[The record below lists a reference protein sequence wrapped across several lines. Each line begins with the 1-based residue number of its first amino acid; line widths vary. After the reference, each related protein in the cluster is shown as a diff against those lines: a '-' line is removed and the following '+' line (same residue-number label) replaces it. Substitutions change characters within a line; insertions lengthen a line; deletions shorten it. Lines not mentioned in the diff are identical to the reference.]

1 MLPARDFSALPDSL
15 LLQILSYLP
24 PRDRLGGARVCRRWH
39 RLVRDKSLW
48 RHLDLTPYKMTSK
61 ALWHLLRNH
70 LRGSLQ
76 TLKAR
81 GTLRSVRKQE
91 VFSPA
96 LMQALGKQCPSLHH
110 LCLTETDLR
119 SLSYDCIPPSLKT
132 LELSCCEIPS
142 MWFQVATAPQTSQAF
157 PRIQNL
163 KIRKVPAFSN
173 QHLLNI
179 SVQGTLKTLVLSET
193 YRVTDTGIQT
203 AASHMEDLEYL
214 ALHQCTIG
222 DLAVHFI
229 SRHMKR
235 LRSLD
240 LRGSASLTD
249 AGLSCLTGLPTIENL
264 SLESCGRLSPEA
276 IVAVCQA
283 LPQLKHLNVSRIA
296 FANQMINE
304 IQASLPH
311 GVVTSTA
318 SPTDVSVEY

>member
-1 MLPARDFSALPDSL
+1 MPARDLSALPDSL
-15 LLQILSYLP
+15 LLQILGLLP

-81 GTLRSVRKQE
+81 GTLRSIRKQE

-119 SLSYDCIPPSLKT
+119 SLSYSCIPPSLKT
-132 LELSCCEIPS
+132 LELRCCEIPS
-142 MWFQVATAPQTSQAF
+142 VWFQVAAASQTPQ
-157 PRIQNL
+157 IQNL
-163 KIRKVPAFSN
+163 KIQNVPAFSN
-173 QHLLNI
+173 QHLVNI
-179 SVQGTLKTLVLSET
+179 SVQGTLKTVVLSET
-193 YRVTDTGIQT
+193 YRVTDAGIQS
-203 AASHMEDLEYL
+203 ASSHMGDVEYL
-214 ALHQCTIG
+214 ALRQCSIG
-222 DLAVHFI
+222 DLAIHFI
-229 SRHMKR
+229 SRNMKH

-240 LRGSASLTD
+240 LGGSSSLTD
-249 AGLSCLTGLPTIENL
+249 AGLSCLTGLPGLENL
-264 SLESCGRLSPEA
+264 SLESCCRLSPEA

-283 LPQLKHLNVSRIA
+283 LPQLKHLNVSRMA
-296 FANQMINE
+296 FEKQVIHK
-304 IQASLPH
+304 IQESLPNC
-311 GVVTSTA
+311 VVRSTA
-318 SPTDVSVEY
+318 SSTDFSGKS